1 MTPQLRIESPGA
13 VNYVNARGTEKKPGF
28 TEIHFTH
35 RRFKSFLIEV
45 PADLIDSLA
54 DQYRCKE
61 K

>member
-35 RRFKSFLIEV
+35 RPSNLPSPKYQPI
-45 PADLIDSLA
+45 
-54 DQYRCKE
+54 
-61 K
+61 